1 MVLKEESD
9 YEKSFGRWIDVD
21 EIVIE
26 DLGEKALLEVAEKMA
41 SVGYNLEYWKAPSQA
56 SGHLHIKGI
65 KFPKD
70 PKLTNE
76 QKRYYKRKIMEKY
89 VPSTLH
95 SQLDWN
101 FVDST
106 RHRIAEENKPHYKGY
121 GVKSLIKEW
130 NKEKENWAEEDI
142 FEVALSEQT
151 SKHLVKCSIEE
162 YQDIIEKIIPRW
174 VVGKRQNMALYVAGF
189 LRKNRKLGIETIKA
203 IITEICNRTSDKEF
217 KKRLAAVDDTF
228 KKDESEVKGITGLG
242 GLDLLEK
249 PEQKED
255 IKDYR
260 CQKIEAWTFNDFKEL
275 KKDKNFLINHVLY
288 PKTVNMVYSPPA
300 QFKSIMCLDMAL
312 CLANS
317 LDWLGNK
324 VKARKKVLY
333 CDKENN
339 DQLIKE
345 RLLGLHKGHNL
356 KRGDFPLQ
364 ILRRNGDLLNTEFIT
379 ALHEFVEENEIEVI
393 FFDTLHRFA
402 DYDENRSDDLNR
414 LYTMVF
420 QPLIEKYGVSI
431 VFLHHTKKDGGYRG
445 SGDFLGMVDT
455 AWSVRR
461 EGKSNKFKIIN
472 EKARSGEID
481 NICGEIDF
489 GMNNDEL
496 EYVKILRLNEAMETE
511 QKINKLKAVTSFIQE
526 ICKEGQVM
534 RRKDIIDA
542 FEMAE
547 LGFITSEDSLTK
559 LVTRSLKW
567 LVDQGY
573 LDKEGSGKYTKTL
586 R

>member
-1 MVLKEESD
+1 MVLEEETE
-9 YEKSFGRWIDVD
+9 YEKSFGRWIDEN

-26 DLGEKALLEVAEKMA
+26 DLGEKAILEIADKMA
-41 SVGYNLEYWKAPSQA
+41 SIGYNLEYWKAPSQA

-65 KFPKD
+65 KFPEE
-70 PKLTNE
+70 PKLTPE

-89 VPSTLH
+89 VPSSLQG
-95 SQLDWN
+95 QLDWN
-101 FVDST
+101 FVESS

-121 GVKSLIKEW
+121 GIKSLIKSW
-130 NKEKENWAEEDI
+130 NEDKENWAEKDI
-142 FEVALSEQT
+142 FEFVQLEDI
-151 SKHLVKCSIEE
+151 SKHLVKCSIDAYE
-162 YQDIIEKIIPRW
+162 DIIEKIIPRW
-174 VVGKRQNMALYVAGF
+174 VEGNRQNLALYISGF
-189 LRKNRKLGIETIKA
+189 LRKNRKLGIETIKS
-203 IITEICNRTSDKEF
+203 IITEICNRTGDKEF
-217 KKRLAAVDDTF
+217 KKRLSAVDDTF
-228 KKDESEVKGITGLG
+228 NKDESQVKGISGLD
-242 GLDLLEK
+242 GLDLSEK
-249 PEQKED
+249 KEEP
-255 IKDYR
+255 KDYR

-275 KKDKNFLINHVLY
+275 KKDKNFLIYNVLY

-300 QFKSIMCLDMAL
+300 QFKSLMCLDMAL
-312 CLANS
+312 CLSNGLS
-317 LDWLGNK
+317 WLGNE

-356 KRGDFPLQ
+356 TRGDFPLH
-364 ILRRNGDLLNTEFIT
+364 ILRRNGDLLNQEFID
-379 ALHEFVEENEIEVI
+379 ALHTFVSENSIEVI

-402 DYDENRSDDLNR
+402 DYDENKSDDLNR

-420 QPLIEKYGVSI
+420 QPLIEKFGVSI

-455 AWSVRR
+455 AWSIRR
-461 EGKSNKFKIIN
+461 TGKSNKFSIVN

-481 NICGEIDF
+481 NISGEIDF
-489 GMNNDEL
+489 GIVDDEL
-496 EYVKILRLNEAMETE
+496 DYVKILRLNEVKENE
-511 QKINKLKAVTSFIQE
+511 VKINKLKAVTNFIKE
-526 ICKEGQVM
+526 ICKEGQIM
-534 RRKDIIDA
+534 KRKDIIDA
-542 FEMAE
+542 FEIAE

-559 LVTRSLKW
+559 LISRSLKW

-573 LDKEGSGKYTKTL
+573 LDKEGHGGYTKIL